1 MSWLLTILVFLP
13 SVGALAV
20 MLAPQ
25 GVVKWVA
32 TGFSAVT
39 FLLSLWLYLGPQL
52 HMGFLGPLNNTTSFG
67 DVMHPAWLD
76 SAPWIHFAI
85 GSFQLNIQYRL
96 GADGLSIFML
106 ILNALLSFLAIIG
119 SWNISMRT
127 REYMALILILET
139 GVMGVFCAF
148 DLYLFWLFWEV
159 ELIPMFLLIAIWGGK
174 NRSYAAWKFVLYT
187 IFGSAFMLAGIIL
200 LYFNLGGQNGGV
212 YSATFDYLA
221 SHHVSGTL
229 VAGGLAISAQ
239 LLIFL
244 LLYLGF
250 AIKIPMIPFHTW
262 LPDAH
267 TEAPTAVS
275 VLLAGILLKM
285 GAYGL
290 IRICID
296 FAPDGAHQFALPL
309 AIFGAI
315 NILYGAGCSLVQQ
328 DMKKMIAYSSVSHMG
343 FVILGVAAAVGPGA
357 TNMAFKEAA
366 LTGAAI
372 QMFTHGTIT
381 GMLFFCVG
389 VVYDRAHTRD
399 INVFGGLQARMPRL
413 TWVFTFAA
421 LASLGLPGLS
431 GFVAEYIIYTNSYA
445 VFPAQT
451 IIAASAMI
459 LTAGYLLWMLKRS
472 FYGPLNPHWSTIS
485 DATILEMTPLVI
497 LGALVVFVGIFPGA
511 MIDLLRP
518 SLHQIIQTVGGTATG
533 LHP

>member
-13 SVGALAV
+13 TVGALAIAV
-20 MLAPQ
+20 APQ

-32 TGFSAVT
+32 AVFTGVT
-39 FLLSLWLYLGPQL
+39 FLLSLWLYIGPL
-52 HMGFLGPLNNTTSFG
+52 VHMGFIGPLNNTSSFG

-76 SAPWIHFAI
+76 SAQWIRLTV
-85 GSFQLNIQYRL
+85 GSVQFNVDYRL

-106 ILNALLSFLAIIG
+106 VLNALLSFLAVIG
-119 SWNISMRT
+119 SWHIENRT
-127 REYMALILILET
+127 RLYMALLLVLET

-159 ELIPMFLLIAIWGGK
+159 ELIPMFLLIAIWGG
-174 NRSYAAWKFVLYT
+174 RRREYAAWKFVLYT
-187 IFGSAFMLAGIIL
+187 IFGSAFMLGGIFL
-200 LYFNLGGQNGGV
+200 LYFMLGGQTGT
-212 YSATFDYLA
+212 YSATFEYLA
-221 SHHVSGTL
+221 AHHV
-229 VAGGLAISAQ
+229 AGNLLIGGGAIAAQ
-239 LLIFL
+239 LAIFL

-250 AIKIPMIPFHTW
+250 AIKIPMVPFHTW

-290 IRICID
+290 IRICVD

-309 AIFGAI
+309 AILGAI

-328 DMKKMIAYSSVSHMG
+328 DMKKLIAYSSVSHMG

-372 QMFTHGTIT
+372 QMFSHGAIT

-389 VVYDRAHTRD
+389 VLYEKAHIRD
-399 INVFGGLQARMPRL
+399 IDVFGGLQARMPRL
-413 TWVFTFAA
+413 TWIYTFAA
-421 LASLGLPGLS
+421 MASLGLPGLS
-431 GFVAEYIIYTNSYA
+431 GFVAEYLIYTSAYA
-445 VFPAQT
+445 IYPAQT
-451 IIAASAMI
+451 IIGASAMI
-459 LTAGYLLWMLKRS
+459 LTAGYLLWMLKRA
-472 FYGPLNPHWSTIS
+472 FYGPLNPRWSSIQ
-485 DATILEMTPLVI
+485 DASLLEMAPLVI
-497 LGALVVFVGIFPGA
+497 LGIVVLAVGVYPGFLV
-511 MIDLLRP
+511 DLLRP
-518 SLHQIIQTVGGTATG
+518 SLHQIITSMGGVTA

>member
-1 MSWLLTILVFLP
+1 MSWLLTIVVFLP
-13 SVGALAV
+13 TVGALAV
-20 MLAPQ
+20 MVAPK

-32 TGFSAVT
+32 VGFAAVT
-39 FLLSLWLYLGPQL
+39 LLLSLWLYIGPQVG
-52 HMGFLGPLNNTTSFG
+52 MGFLGPLNNTSGFG
-67 DVMHPAWLD
+67 DIMHPAWLD
-76 SAPWIHFAI
+76 SAPWIHFGI

-96 GADGLSIFML
+96 GADGLSVFML
-106 ILNALLSFLAIIG
+106 ILNALLTLLAVIG
-119 SWNISMRT
+119 SWNITLRT
-127 REYMALILILET
+127 REYMVLLLILET

-174 NRSYAAWKFVLYT
+174 RREYAAWKFLLYT
-187 IFGSAFMLAGIIL
+187 IFGSAFMLAGIL
-200 LYFNLGGQNGGV
+200 LVYFNLGGSTGT
-212 YSATFDYLA
+212 YSAAFDFLA
-221 SHHVSGTL
+221 THHISGTFL
-229 VAGGLAISAQ
+229 LGGMAISAQ
-239 LLIFL
+239 LVLFL

-250 AIKIPMIPFHTW
+250 AIKIPMVPFHTW

-309 AIFGAI
+309 AILGAI
-315 NILYGAGCSLVQQ
+315 NILYGAGCSLVQT

-343 FVILGVAAAVGPGA
+343 FVVLGVAAAVGPGA
-357 TNMAFKEAA
+357 TNAAFKEAA

-372 QMFTHGTIT
+372 QMFSHGAIT

-389 VVYDRAHTRD
+389 VVYDKAHIRD

-413 TWVFTFAA
+413 TWIYTFAA

-431 GFVAEYIIYTNSYA
+431 GFVAEYLIYTSVYA
-445 VFPAQT
+445 IFPAQA
-451 IIAASAMI
+451 IISASAMI

-472 FYGPLNPHWSTIS
+472 FYGPLNPRWAGIS
-485 DATILEMTPLVI
+485 DASILEMTPLVV
-497 LGALVVFVGIFPGA
+497 LGVIVIVVGIFPGFLVD
-511 MIDLLRP
+511 MLRP
-518 SLHQIIQTVGGTATG
+518 SLHQIIQTVGGTVTS
-533 LHP
+533 LHH